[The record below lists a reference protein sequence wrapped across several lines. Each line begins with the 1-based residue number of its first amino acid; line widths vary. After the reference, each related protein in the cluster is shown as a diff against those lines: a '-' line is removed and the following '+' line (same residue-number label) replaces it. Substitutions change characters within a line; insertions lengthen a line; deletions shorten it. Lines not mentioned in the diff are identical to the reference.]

1 MNYLC
6 VIVTIST
13 CLIGYFIVKN
23 KIYNNY
29 VFLPIDDIDN
39 VNIINNND
47 NNNDN
52 DDDNLSDITIST
64 CINSTDEELESNISS
79 VDRELETIIK
89 ADDEYILIE

>member
-47 NNNDN
+47 NDD

-64 CINSTDEELESNISS
+64 CINSTDEDEELESNISS